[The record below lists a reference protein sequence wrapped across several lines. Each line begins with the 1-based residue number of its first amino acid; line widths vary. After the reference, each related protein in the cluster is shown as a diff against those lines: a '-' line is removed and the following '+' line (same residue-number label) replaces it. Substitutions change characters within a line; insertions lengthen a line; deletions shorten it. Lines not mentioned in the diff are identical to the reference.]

1 MEKTETMKH
10 TKEPWVVE
18 KTLQG
23 RDSSISNRR
32 GKTIAIAYQNE
43 NIDGDDLANAKRIV
57 ACVNACKGLTNEV
70 LDKGI
75 LDDAIALVLNAGK
88 DIGITWDGMAPYYEG
103 VKVWE
108 D

>member
-1 MEKTETMKH
+1 VTWEHREGFRMDAKH
-10 TKEPWVVE
+10 TKEPWEIIRTSNGTFTGQVYSGIEDKVVCFSF
-18 KTLQG
+18 
-23 RDSSISNRR
+23 D
-32 GKTIAIAYQNE
+32 AE
-43 NIDGDDLANAKRIV
+43 NAERII
-57 ACVNACKGLTNEV
+57 ACVNACNGLTNEV

-75 LDDAIALVLNAGK
+75 LEDAIALVLNAGK